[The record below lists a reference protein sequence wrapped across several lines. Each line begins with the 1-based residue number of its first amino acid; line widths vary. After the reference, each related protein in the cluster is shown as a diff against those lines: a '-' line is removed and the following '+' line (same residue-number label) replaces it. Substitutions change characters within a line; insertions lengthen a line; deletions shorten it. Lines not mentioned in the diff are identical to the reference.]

1 MKENIYFLELR
12 KSDEDT
18 AVCTKSSITS
28 AVINFGQR
36 NNHEFCTSCHPE
48 EWNDEG
54 SLLSTARARTA
65 EFVTMLGKLTPQ
77 DKEGHGQF
85 KSDEGMHETYRRYYN
100 QPVDSHTPL
109 KIIRFMLN

>member
-54 SLLSTARARTA
+54 SLNLFQNSHSR
-65 EFVTMLGKLTPQ
+65 EIL
-77 DKEGHGQF
+77 
-85 KSDEGMHETYRRYYN
+85 RYAQKDN
-100 QPVDSHTPL
+100 CEIRVDANKQSE
-109 KIIRFMLN
+109 

>member
-1 MKENIYFLELR
+1 
-12 KSDEDT
+12 
-18 AVCTKSSITS
+18 
-28 AVINFGQR
+28 
-36 NNHEFCTSCHPE
+36 
-48 EWNDEG
+48 
-54 SLLSTARARTA
+54 
-65 EFVTMLGKLTPQ
+65 MLGKLTPQ